1 MCLREWLDRVAEVK
15 DIRMEQETAK
25 QQGSSLYQIRL
36 TPQQERDI
44 QAALYRQAK
53 RTWRDS

>member
-1 MCLREWLDRVAEVK
+1 MNLRERLERTAEQPIK
-15 DIRMEQETAK
+15 AEQEAAK

-44 QAALYRQAK
+44 QAALDRQVK
-53 RTWRDS
+53 RTWRDA